1 MGKVSLARCTRYD
14 IIQISSL
21 FVFLRMVSTIE
32 ICEAFLSISL
42 YLYVYHSSLLLSLM
56 IFPLSHVP
64 STTID
69 HASSPCHLLPTESH
83 HHRVVER
90 RGRLFEEGYAS
101 CKSSTLIDIYHE
113 QRFVLFRPF
122 HNRKYCTNELKR

>member
-14 IIQISSL
+14 YKSPHFL
-21 FVFLRMVSTIE
+21 FFFE
-32 ICEAFLSISL
+32 IWYSFLSISL
-42 YLYVYHSSLLLSLM
+42 YLYVYHSSLLVSIM
-56 IFPLSHVP
+56 IFSLSHVP

-122 HNRKYCTNELKR
+122 HNRRYCTNELKR